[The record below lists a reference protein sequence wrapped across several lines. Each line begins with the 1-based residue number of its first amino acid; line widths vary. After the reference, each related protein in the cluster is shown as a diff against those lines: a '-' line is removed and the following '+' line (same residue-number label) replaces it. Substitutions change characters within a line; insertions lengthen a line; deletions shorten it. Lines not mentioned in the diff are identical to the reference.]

1 MENLEIILSAAGTAL
16 GLLVTTVT
24 FLAKFIKNAKAKKV
38 AENIVDISNALIG
51 YIEEAE
57 TFLNYSGEEKKQ
69 YVMTKANQFAIES
82 GIKFDAETVSA
93 KIEELVGMT
102 KQVNTNKSV
111 TASSNSVSSVNN
123 NLQHVR
129 TGVI

>member
-1 MENLEIILSAAGTAL
+1 MENLEIILSVAGTAL

-24 FLAKFIKNAKAKKV
+24 FLTKFIKNAKAKKA
-38 AENIVDISNALIG
+38 AENIVDISNAIIG

-82 GIKFDAETVSA
+82 GIKFDAESVSA
-93 KIEELVGMT
+93 KVEELVGMT
-102 KQVNTNKSV
+102 KQVNASTNNAATSAK
-111 TASSNSVSSVNN
+111 
-123 NLQHVR
+123 
-129 TGVI
+129 TGSDGAVVAKAAL

>member
-1 MENLEIILSAAGTAL
+1 MENLEIILSVAGTAL

-24 FLAKFIKNAKAKKV
+24 FLTKFIKNAKAKKA
-38 AENIVDISNALIG
+38 AENIVDISNAIIG

-82 GIKFDAETVSA
+82 GIKFDAESVSA
-93 KIEELVGMT
+93 KVEELVGMT
-102 KQVNTNKSV
+102 KQVNASTNN
-111 TASSNSVSSVNN
+111 TSVSAKAVSGSAVAAKAV
-123 NLQHVR
+123 L
-129 TGVI
+129 

>member
-1 MENLEIILSAAGTAL
+1 MENLEIILSVAGTAL

-24 FLAKFIKNAKAKKV
+24 FLTKFIKNAKAKKA
-38 AENIVDISNALIG
+38 AENIVDISNAIIG

-82 GIKFDAETVSA
+82 GIKFDAESVSA
-93 KIEELVGMT
+93 KVEELVGMT
-102 KQVNTNKSV
+102 KQVNVSTNNAATSAKTGPDG
-111 TASSNSVSSVNN
+111 TAVAKAA
-123 NLQHVR
+123 L
-129 TGVI
+129 